1 MSRKAIAT
9 TSLVLLAIASLQ
21 TADAA
26 TASDVIAV
34 KEISSI
40 SASRNYRQM
49 TVNAD
54 TNLYQVTFEKP
65 CAALKHSD
73 VSTNQQ
79 ATEQLTV
86 GSELKVGTSSCLIKS
101 IQRDLD
107 LPSLATARDSS
118 DPRQVLNDPT
128 KSLRHSR

>member
-9 TSLVLLAIASLQ
+9 TSLMLLAIAGLQ
-21 TADAA
+21 TSQAA

-34 KEISSI
+34 KDISSI

-49 TVNAD
+49 TVNAA
-54 TNLYQVTFEKP
+54 TKLYQVSFEKP
-65 CAALKHSD
+65 CTALKHSD
-73 VSTNQQ
+73 VSTNKQL
-79 ATEQLTV
+79 TEQLMA
-86 GSELKVGTSSCLIKS
+86 GSELKVGTSSCVIKS

-107 LPSLATARDSS
+107 LPSLATARGDN
-118 DPRQVLNDPT
+118 DPRQMLSDPT

>member
-1 MSRKAIAT
+1 MSRKTIAT
-9 TSLVLLAIASLQ
+9 TSLMLLSIAGLQ

-49 TVNAD
+49 SINAD
-54 TNLYQVTFEKP
+54 AKLYQVTFEKP
-65 CAALKHSD
+65 CTALKHSD
-73 VSTNQQ
+73 VSTNKQS
-79 ATEQLTV
+79 TEQLTV
-86 GSELKVGTSSCLIKS
+86 GSELKVGTSSCMIKS

-107 LPSLATARDSS
+107 LPSLATARDDN
-118 DPRQVLNDPT
+118 DPRQILRDPT
-128 KSLRHSR
+128 KSLGHSR

>member
-9 TSLVLLAIASLQ
+9 TSLVLLAIAGLQ
-21 TADAA
+21 TADVA
-26 TASDVIAV
+26 TASDVTAV

-49 TVNAD
+49 SINVDAK
-54 TNLYQVTFEKP
+54 LYQVTFEKP
-65 CAALKHSD
+65 CTALKHSD
-73 VSTNQQ
+73 VSANTQMTQ
-79 ATEQLTV
+79 QLTV
-86 GSELKVGTSSCLIKS
+86 GSELKVGTSSCMIKS

-107 LPSLATARDSS
+107 LSSLATARDDN
-118 DPRQVLNDPT
+118 DPRQMLSDPT

>member
-54 TNLYQVTFEKP
+54 TKLYQVTFEKP